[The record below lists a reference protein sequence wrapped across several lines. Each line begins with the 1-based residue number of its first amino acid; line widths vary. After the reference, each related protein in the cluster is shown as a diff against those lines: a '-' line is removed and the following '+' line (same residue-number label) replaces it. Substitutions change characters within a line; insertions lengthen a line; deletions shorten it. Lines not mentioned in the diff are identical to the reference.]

1 MVSVPLEDTCLF
13 VQEEE
18 FSLGVSV
25 FSCRGCLA
33 KTQRSHRLDSAM
45 DGSKL

>member
-1 MVSVPLEDTCLF
+1 MVSVPLEDTRLF

-18 FSLGVSV
+18 LSLGVSV

-33 KTQRSHRLDSAM
+33 KTQRSRRLDDVM